1 MTVRGEA
8 RLAVRP
14 LAALSA
20 TVAVLV
26 LAPVGGLVFFAAR
39 GSGDLWPH
47 LFANVL
53 PAALRTTLALLL
65 GVGVVVAVVGVGAAW
80 LVAMCRFPGR
90 RWLEWALL
98 LPLSIPTYIGA
109 YAYLDV
115 LHPVGPVQTGL
126 RAIFGLTDP
135 RALWFPEIRSL
146 PGAILVL
153 GAVLYPYVYLPT
165 RALFLMESASMVD
178 AARSLGAS
186 RWRAFLR
193 VAMPLSRP
201 AVAAGMSLAL
211 LETLNDIGASSF
223 LGVNTLTVSIYT
235 TWTARSSI
243 EGAAQIA
250 LVMLVVAS
258 ALILLERRARHG
270 KRFAAGGDAPP
281 SARVPLSGVAG
292 AGAAAF
298 CALPVFVG
306 FAVPASYLVVQAWRR
321 VSVFGLPEELG
332 RWIANTVLLA
342 SIATG
347 IAVAIALVLVYAA
360 RPLAGTG
367 GGWRAAVPRIAS
379 LGYAMPGTVLAVGLL
394 VPVAALDNL
403 VDDAMRSLFGLST
416 GLLLSG
422 SGAAVIFAYVLRFL
436 AIPIGTIEAG
446 FAKIDPAIELSA
458 RSLGAG
464 ARRILLRIHA
474 PLLRP
479 AILAGALLVFVDCMK
494 ELPATLLL
502 RPFDFETLATF
513 IYAEAARGTYEDGAI
528 AALAIVAVSLLPV
541 AVVGLSGRREQS
553 APAFPVQPAVA
564 VGPA

>member
-1 MTVRGEA
+1 M
-8 RLAVRP
+8 
-14 LAALSA
+14 
-20 TVAVLV
+20 LV

-53 PAALRTTLALLL
+53 PAALWTTLVLLL
-65 GVGVVVAVVGVGAAW
+65 GVGVVVAIVGVGAAW

-90 RWLEWALL
+90 LWLEWALL

-115 LHPVGPVQTGL
+115 LHPVGPVQSGL
-126 RAIFGLTDP
+126 RALFGLTDP

-193 VAMPLSRP
+193 VALPLSRP
-201 AVAAGMSLAL
+201 AVAAGVSLAL
-211 LETLNDIGASSF
+211 LETLNDIGASAF

-258 ALILLERRARHG
+258 ALILIERRARHG
-270 KRFAAGGDAPP
+270 KRFAEGGDAPP
-281 SARVPLSGVAG
+281 SARVPLSDVAA

-306 FAVPASYLVVQAWRR
+306 FAMPASYLMVQAWRR

-332 RWIANTVLLA
+332 RWIGNTVLLA
-342 SIATG
+342 SIATV
-347 IAVAIALVLVYAA
+347 IAVAIALVVVYAA
-360 RPLAGTG
+360 RPSAGSG

-436 AIPIGTIEAG
+436 AIPIGSTEAG
-446 FAKIDPAIELSA
+446 LAKIDPAIDLSA

-464 ARRILLRIHA
+464 AQRILFRIHA

-502 RPFDFETLATF
+502 RPFDFETLATH

-553 APAFPVQPAVA
+553 APAVRAQPAVA